1 MKKPYWLVFVFL
13 LWLIG
18 ASVWYILGVKGL
30 STDPKYFQPQ
40 PAFVAVIEIV
50 VMLLGAFIIGFGL
63 AWWLRGEDVQRLVA
77 DRQEAEYALQNQRGA
92 LDATRKDFEQTH
104 QKLLHAEERIGLLIG
119 EKEHLMRQVESGNQ
133 QVQKDIQQ
141 ARENEA
147 RAKQQEAEITSL
159 RFRIRIL
166 ENEVDEKTKQL
177 ETWRQDAAQP
187 AAAPREKPMATPKP
201 AMKPTPQE
209 KDDLTQI
216 KGIGPRFQQKLNS
229 LDIYSF
235 RQISE
240 MSGEEVERLA
250 EVIEVF
256 PDRIHRD
263 NWIGQATKLYM
274 KKMNKE

>member
-1 MKKPYWLVFVFL
+1 MKKPYWLVLVFL
-13 LWLIG
+13 LWLVG

-40 PAFVAVIEIV
+40 PALVAVIEIV
-50 VMLLGAFIIGFGL
+50 VMLSGAFIIGFGL
-63 AWWLRGEDVQRLVA
+63 AWWLREEDVQRLIN

-92 LDATRKDFEQTH
+92 LDATRKDYEQAH
-104 QKLLHAEERIGLLIG
+104 QKLLQAEERIGLLIG
-119 EKEHLMRQVESGNQ
+119 EKESLMRQVESGNQ
-133 QVQKDIQQ
+133 QVQKDIMQ

-147 RAKQQEAEITSL
+147 RAKQQEAEITSM

-166 ENEVDEKTKQL
+166 ENEVDEKTKQIVAL
-177 ETWRQDAAQP
+177 QQESSKPTP
-187 AAAPREKPMATPKP
+187 PREKPAVAAKP
-201 AMKPTPQE
+201 AAKVPQE

-240 MSGEEVERLA
+240 LSGEEVERLA

-274 KKMNKE
+274 KKTNKE